1 MLQNLPYFSN
11 SKSGQMG
18 KIDLD
23 EMKNEKSTSGLSG
36 FLYLF
41 QKCGK
46 FLYVFLGHFRK
57 HKQIISEE

>member
-36 FLYLF
+36 FF
-41 QKCGK
+41 
-46 FLYVFLGHFRK
+46 VFVPK
-57 HKQIISEE
+57 MWQILMHNSWPFPQA

>member
-23 EMKNEKSTSGLSG
+23 EMKKSTSGLSG
-36 FLYLF
+36 FF
-41 QKCGK
+41 
-46 FLYVFLGHFRK
+46 VFDVANFNM
-57 HKQIISEE
+57 

>member
-23 EMKNEKSTSGLSG
+23 EMKKEKSTSGLSG
-36 FLYLF
+36 FF
-41 QKCGK
+41 
-46 FLYVFLGHFRK
+46 VFVPK
-57 HKQIISEE
+57 IW

>member
-36 FLYLF
+36 FFVFVPKMWYMI
-41 QKCGK
+41 CI
-46 FLYVFLGHFRK
+46 FLSHFRK
-57 HKQIISEE
+57 HKQFISEE